1 MLGMGLDQFEG
12 AGHGRRITSV
22 RPCSPLET
30 LRRYGLE
37 FGRRPNVCVTNIQ
50 VVRTVDTLFLP
61 LQGTTIVVVVPVLER
76 RGGGV

>member
-12 AGHGRRITSV
+12 AGHGRRITSAS
-22 RPCSPLET
+22 PCSPLET

-37 FGRRPNVCVTNIQ
+37 FWRWPNVCMTNIR
-50 VVRTVDTLFLP
+50 VVRTVDTLVLL
-61 LQGTTIVVVVPVLER
+61 LQGTIIVVVVPVLER